1 MKIYYKDVLSNKEGV
16 HKEILN
22 TSNSEIFKTETRE
35 DEQGNPYWDV
45 SLLVNGVEMEIS
57 YFNSMFK
64 EMESCIEHR
73 AEKMVQEKMQD
84 KLWQVESEFRK
95 ISDVFE
101 DVKSKLI
108 EDFNI
113 EEDEY

>member
-22 TSNSEIFKTETRE
+22 TTNSEIFKTETRE
-35 DEQGNPYWDV
+35 DEQDN
-45 SLLVNGVEMEIS
+45 
-57 YFNSMFK
+57 
-64 EMESCIEHR
+64 
-73 AEKMVQEKMQD
+73 
-84 KLWQVESEFRK
+84 LWEVESEFRK

-101 DVKSKLI
+101 SVKSKLI